1 MSVSMIDNISYKGKK
16 PDNVRSFFETKADM
30 VAFSEN
36 YLPDVYITIC
46 GEDGNQYKYNRSN
59 TDDPELGKWRLL
71 EGDGGGDLSS
81 YYNKTETNALL
92 DEKVDKEPGKDLSS
106 NDFTAELKFKLD
118 NLENYDDTALAARV
132 EANERG
138 IERLDGDTTVTGSVD
153 SKVAACLADG
163 KSYTD
168 TRVQNAIKQTAIV
181 CDAKPTISG
190 SVITYQ
196 KDGNEYNVTSDNKTK
211 FYYTTGGV
219 NYSTIW
225 IEGTEFTDTVASLD
239 FTDYVSKTH
248 DVTSEYTGQEADKTK
263 LPDLAAL
270 DDLKAIEDAALDG
283 KLDVSDVDGVISSS
297 SENPVTSTAI
307 YEALGGKV
315 SIGQGSE
322 NEGKVLKVN
331 EFGNLVLSDPAALGG
346 DASGVTYGNPSFSQL
361 DTVKKALDN
370 ILAKVYYV
378 EPAVSSFTM
387 TPGTTEY
394 EIGSVVTGLS
404 FSWAYNK
411 DMVSQTLTDC
421 TLADETVRT
430 AEFTGNISANK
441 TFTLSASDGTKT
453 VTATKSISF
462 KNKIYWGSAATPAEF
477 TSAFI
482 LALSGKKFATTYK
495 GSYNITVGSGEY
507 GFVCCP
513 ASWNMPNSCKIG
525 GFGTDLVDCGS
536 ISFTN
541 ASGASS
547 LYKIVRTSVSGLGAI
562 TMLFD

>member
-71 EGDGGGDLSS
+71 EGGGGGDLSS

-132 EANERG
+132 EANERN
-138 IERLDGDTTVTGSVD
+138 IERLDGDSTITGSVD

-263 LPDLAAL
+263 VPDLAAL

-297 SENPVTSTAI
+297 SENPVTSAAI
-307 YEALGGKV
+307 YEALDGKV

-346 DASGVTYGNPSFSQL
+346 DASAVAYTNPSFATL
-361 DTVKKALDN
+361 DNVKKALDN

-378 EPAVSSFTM
+378 EPAVSSFAM
-387 TPGTTEY
+387 TPSTTEY
-394 EIGSVVTGLS
+394 EIGSVVNEVS
-404 FSWAYNK
+404 FAWAYNK
-411 DMVSQTLTDC
+411 DIVSQSLTDC
-421 TLADETVRT
+421 TLADETVREAT
-430 AEFTGNISANK
+430 YSNPISSNK
-441 TFTLSASDGTKT
+441 TFTLTASDGTKT

-513 ASWNMPNSCKIG
+513 ASWNMPNSCKIS
-525 GFGTDLVDCGS
+525 GFGTDLVDCGN

-547 LYKIVRTSVSGLGAI
+547 LYKIVRTTNGGLGAI
-562 TMLFD
+562 TMLFE

>member
-71 EGDGGGDLSS
+71 EGGGSGDLSS

-138 IERLDGDTTVTGSVD
+138 IERLDGDSTVTGSVD

-168 TRVQNAIKQTAIV
+168 TRVQNAIRQTAIV

-263 LPDLAAL
+263 VPDIAAL

-297 SENPVTSTAI
+297 SENPVKSAAI

-394 EIGSVVTGLS
+394 EIGSVATGLS

-525 GFGTDLVDCGS
+525 GFGTDLVDCGN

-547 LYKIVRTSVSGLGAI
+547 LYKIVRTTQAGLGAI
-562 TMLFD
+562 TMLFE